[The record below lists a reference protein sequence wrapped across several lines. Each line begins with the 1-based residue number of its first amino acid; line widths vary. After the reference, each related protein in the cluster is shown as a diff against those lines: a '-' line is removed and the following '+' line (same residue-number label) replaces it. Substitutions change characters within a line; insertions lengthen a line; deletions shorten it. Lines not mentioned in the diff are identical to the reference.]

1 MTADSNTT
9 IFKTRG
15 PLDPVTDRSI
25 CVPRPEL
32 EQLLRAAQAP
42 TIDAYLA
49 VLSSRQT
56 GKTTLLYQLRARLRP
71 RGFGIALIDLSVA
84 REQPDTE
91 LYRYVASE
99 ISSEL
104 DLSPQRSSTQPRRRA
119 REGGGMG
126 LPGNPIEFRRFLL
139 NIARQTQ
146 APRLVILIDEVDA
159 ISATTPSMRL
169 ARRRLPPSI
178 WPARN

>member
-1 MTADSNTT
+1 MTSDPETT

-15 PLDPVTDRSI
+15 PLDPVTDSAI

-42 TIDAYLA
+42 AIDAYLA

-71 RGFGIALIDLSVA
+71 RGYGIALIDLSVA
-84 REQPDTE
+84 REQPDVE
-91 LYRYVASE
+91 LYRYVAGE

-104 DLSPQRSSTQPRRRA
+104 DLNLQRSSTLPRRRA
-119 REGGGMG
+119 REGGRMG
-126 LPGNPIEFRRFLL
+126 LP
-139 NIARQTQ
+139 
-146 APRLVILIDEVDA
+146 
-159 ISATTPSMRL
+159 
-169 ARRRLPPSI
+169 
-178 WPARN
+178 